1 MTQNYLPTKMQRQ
14 DSLMLGTVAL
24 KILLVEDKLVNQE
37 VALRMLEICG
47 HNVTIANNGIEA
59 IEVITKETFDII
71 LMDVEMPLMNGY
83 EATSKI
89 RDMEKE
95 AGGHIHIIALTANVM
110 SGDREKCLNAGM
122 DDYITKPVHMK
133 DLMDAI
139 QKALD
144 KKEIDL
150 VSAKQNTAHEKP
162 PVDLDCL
169 INKLGS
175 NRKQVLR
182 CLELFEEDTPKL
194 LKGIKR
200 GLKNKDRQESKNSCH
215 GLRGMLL
222 AMEMR
227 TAADIAAKIDEL
239 ITQKK
244 FKNSSK
250 LLPELEIEIEQ
261 AVNYIASGVK
271 A

>member
-1 MTQNYLPTKMQRQ
+1 MQRQ
-14 DSLMLGTVAL
+14 STMMLETVTL

-37 VALRMLEICG
+37 VALSMLESCG

-59 IEVITKETFDII
+59 IEAITKETFDII

-83 EATSKI
+83 ETTSKI
-89 RDMEKE
+89 RDMEKQ
-95 AGGHIHIIALTANVM
+95 AGGHIHITALTANAM

-122 DDYITKPVHMK
+122 DDYISKPVHMK

-139 QKALD
+139 QKVQD

-150 VSAKQNTAHEKP
+150 VSAKQNTTNEKP

-169 INKLGS
+169 INKLGGNS
-175 NRKQVLR
+175 KQVLR
-182 CLELFEEDTPKL
+182 CLELFKEDSPKL
-194 LKGIKR
+194 LEGIKT

-227 TAADIAAKIDEL
+227 KAANIAAKIDEL
-239 ITQKK
+239 ITQKE
-244 FKNSSK
+244 FKNSNR

-261 AVNYIASGVK
+261 AVNYIASCVK